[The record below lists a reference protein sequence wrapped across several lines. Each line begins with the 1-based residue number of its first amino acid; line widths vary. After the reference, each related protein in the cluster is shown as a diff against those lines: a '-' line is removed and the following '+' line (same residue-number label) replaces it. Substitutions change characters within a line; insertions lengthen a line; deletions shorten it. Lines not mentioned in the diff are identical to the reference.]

1 MRKADAEAI
10 RTTIALF
17 KKECSEHERCLKC
30 NFYKKGKGCILD
42 CPPQFLDAETII
54 NCFT

>member
-42 CPPQFLDAETII
+42 CQPQFLDAETII